1 MALVSTRL
9 FKFALLLT
17 LALCAPA
24 ISQNP
29 GDMGLTR
36 EQAAALQK
44 IRSGYAAKRQDVL
57 EQLRVKKLDLM
68 QLLKANDPEAP
79 KIKAKLRE
87 IMDVELKL
95 QHLYVDEM
103 FDCRSQMNDE
113 QWTHYRRNVIRLMMN
128 E

>member
-1 MALVSTRL
+1 MAFARIRVV
-9 FKFALLLT
+9 ALLLT
-17 LALCAPA
+17 LAVFAPA
-24 ISQNP
+24 AAQNP

-36 EQAAALQK
+36 EQAVALQK
-44 IRSGYAAKRQDVL
+44 IRSGYASKRQEVL

-68 QLLKANDPEAP
+68 QLLKASDPESP

-87 IMDVELKL
+87 LMDVELKL

-113 QWTHYRRNVIRLMMN
+113 QWNHYRRNVIRLMMN